1 VSEIPSSTTAYAN
14 YKGLYIHFQS
24 LHTPSAKVKFKA
36 FTTSFSQDF
45 TSNWNSQTLFGRM
58 DPIQTFQNTQRT
70 ISLTWK
76 TTSVNA
82 EEAAENLRKINL
94 LTRMLYPTYD
104 DAGGL
109 VSKDGSAT
117 SFSNALT
124 IAKPPLMRVRFVNWI
139 QAAPDKG
146 LIVATSGF
154 SYEPDFS
161 EEGAFDYLNNIVP
174 KTITISCTLAVL
186 HEYDLGWS
194 QDGKWLGSMGEDNA
208 GNGGN
213 NFPFVTSNAPVN
225 TAPPSEFADPAVAAA
240 AAAAAI
246 AAALGSTSGAAVEA
260 AAVASAQAV
269 DPSAYTKEEL
279 EEACKRTNDRGG
291 NCTVTTGG
299 PDPTGNSDF

>member
-36 FTTSFSQDF
+36 FTTSFSQEF
-45 TSNWNSQTLFGRM
+45 TSNWNSQTVFGRM

-109 VSKDGSAT
+109 ISKDGSAT
-117 SFSNALT
+117 SISNALT

-174 KTITISCTLAVL
+174 KTITISCTLTVL

-194 QDGKWLGSMGEDNA
+194 QDGEWLGEIGDNP
-208 GNGGN
+208 GTGGT

-225 TAPPSEFADPAVAAA
+225 TAPPSTKKPDAAPVSAAA
-240 AAAAAI
+240 ATANQ
-246 AAALGSTSGAAVEA
+246 LGSTSGNSVDRVATEAEVAYLRCSIKAGNISDLDASVAA
-260 AAVASAQAV
+260 
-269 DPSAYTKEEL
+269 DN
-279 EEACKRTNDRGG
+279 ACDDKFGK
-291 NCTVTTGG
+291 
-299 PDPTGNSDF
+299 S